1 MPIQYAE
8 IFINLK
14 RKTYS
19 NYFKSLIGNDISFSE
34 DDTIIL
40 SFDNGDV
47 SDTREAERK
56 EICGSQLSW
65 KWSHFPKYL
74 QLDSK
79 MLMMGPIMIYDNDM
93 VKMNFSSIFKN
104 NPKCSTNNRDSSIY
118 NVIYCLQGVD
128 VFAILKMKSSNTR
141 FYLAYDDVLFT
152 REDIMNLVDYILLLK
167 TERKNY
173 DGEYTL
179 LTL

>member
-34 DDTIIL
+34 DDTIII

-56 EICGSQLSW
+56 QVLCGSSGG
-65 KWSHFPKYL
+65 WSHFPNYL
-74 QLDSK
+74 YVGSK
-79 MLMMGPIMIYDNDM
+79 MLIMNSIIHENDTI
-93 VKMNFSSIFKN
+93 KMHFSTIFKN
-104 NPKCSTNNRDSSIY
+104 NPKYSKNKGDPSIY
-118 NVIYCLQGVD
+118 NVIYHSQKGVD
-128 VFAILKMKSSNTR
+128 VFAIVKMKHSNSR